1 MRALP
6 RLVSLPFLLAQV
18 GLAQAP
24 PSSLPSSQDP
34 ILQGLVQEA
43 LSRNPDLMGATE
55 GVAAEKERVPQA
67 SSLPDPILSLGYQ
80 NDSFNRIEYG
90 RMETTWGTIM
100 ATQAFPY
107 PGKRRLRAEVV
118 QQGVKAAEAGLER
131 LRLSLEADV
140 RRSYMGLLLVRGQ
153 LLLFKDQ
160 ELLWEKAEAIA
171 KIRYET
177 GQGNQVDLLRAQVER
192 TRLKQTRAGL
202 IAEERNRIT
211 ELNRLASRPLEAP
224 LETVVSLETLSV
236 AEAPADALADAA
248 RRSPELTEAQHH
260 LRHFQSRVD
269 LARLDLR
276 PDFSVS
282 AGVMPRGALAPMWQV
297 GFSVSLP
304 IYARTKQQRAI
315 AENEA
320 LGRGGE
326 RTLENLRQILAQ
338 QTQTRLDQL
347 TAAKEIISIYRE
359 GLLTQSEATV
369 QSAIAQYQVG
379 RASFASVLEALTG
392 YVSDRDRYLNALAQA
407 QGLSIALQEVNL
419 GPTPGIGGG
428 ASAVAGA
435 MSGGASAGSRSSVRS
450 ASASSSKSGSTAS
463 TAQSGM

>member
-6 RLVSLPFLLAQV
+6 RLVSLPFLLVQI

-24 PSSLPSSQDP
+24 SSPSPPSQDP
-34 ILQGLVQEA
+34 ILQALVQEA
-43 LSRNPDLMGATE
+43 LNKNPALKGAVE
-55 GVAAEKERVPQA
+55 MVSAEKERVPQA
-67 SSLPDPILSLGYQ
+67 SSLPDPTLSLGYQ

-90 RMETTWGTIM
+90 RMETTWGTVM

-107 PGKRRLRAEVV
+107 PGKRKLRAEVV
-118 QQGVKAAEAGLER
+118 EQGVKAAEAGLER
-131 LRLSLEADV
+131 SRLSLEADV
-140 RRSYMGLLLVRGQ
+140 RRAYIALLLVRGQ
-153 LLLFKDQ
+153 LSLFKEQ
-160 ELLWEKAEAIA
+160 ELLWEKAGAIA

-177 GQGNQVDLLRAQVER
+177 GQGNQVDLLRAQLER

-202 IAEERNRIT
+202 QAEEKNRIT
-211 ELNRLASRPLEAP
+211 ELNRLASRPLDA
-224 LETVVSLETLSV
+224 SLETLASLESMLV
-236 AEAPADALADAA
+236 AVTPTDALADALQ
-248 RRSPELTEAQHH
+248 RSPELTEAQHH
-260 LRHFQSRVD
+260 LRHSQSRVD

-297 GFSVSLP
+297 GFTVSLP

-320 LGRGGE
+320 LSRGGE
-326 RTLENLRQILAQ
+326 RTLENLRQVLAQ
-338 QTQTRLDQL
+338 QTQMRLDQL
-347 TAAKEIISIYRE
+347 AAAKEIISIYRD

-369 QSAIAQYQVG
+369 QSAVAQYQVG
-379 RASFASVLEALTG
+379 RASFASVLEALNS
-392 YVSDRDRYLNALAQA
+392 YVTDRDRYLTVLAQTQA
-407 QGLSIALQEVNL
+407 LSIALQEVNL

-428 ASAVAGA
+428 ASLGVGSMSSGA
-435 MSGGASAGSRSSVRS
+435 SGGARGSARS
-450 ASASSSKSGSTAS
+450 ASTASSKSES